1 MKNATKIHYYMLKIC
16 RVLLQG
22 VAETN
27 RQQKVF
33 PAKEIASEHPNI
45 SHKRL
50 WICSSLTLDTI
61 EILSVITATS
71 SEYSNLK
78 FCF

>member
-16 RVLLQG
+16 WVLLQG

-50 WICSSLTLDTI
+50 
-61 EILSVITATS
+61 
-71 SEYSNLK
+71 
-78 FCF
+78 